1 MTFLGEFLALFT
13 ALSWTTSSLI
23 FENIARK
30 IHPQIANF
38 LRVCIGT
45 FMLGVVC
52 LFTKR
57 HLFFPIDVPSND
69 LGLLLLSGFIGMFL
83 GDFFLFKAFKKIG
96 ARITMLIMTLS
107 PIIVALIDFIFLGV
121 HLSVLQLT
129 AIFITCLGVAI
140 VILRPNN
147 SENKITFNFS
157 STGLLYAFLATL
169 GQSLGVILTKLG
181 STSYDSLATTQIRL
195 IAAILGFGILILAQ
209 KKGQEL
215 ISALKN
221 TRNMF
226 FICCGTFTSIFGIA
240 ALVEAFKHSNASV
253 ASTISSTSPILIIPI
268 SIIFFKEKIKKY
280 EILGALISIIGI
292 SIFFF

>member
-1 MTFLGEFLALFT
+1 MNFLGEFLALFT

-45 FMLGVVC
+45 FMLGIVC

-121 HLSVLQLT
+121 CLSALQLT

-157 STGLLYAFLATL
+157 PTGLLYAFLATL

-195 IAAILGFGILILAQ
+195 IAAILGFGILILVQ

-215 ISALKN
+215 ILALKN

-253 ASTISSTSPILIIPI
+253 ASTISSTSPILIIPV

>member
-1 MTFLGEFLALFT
+1 MNFLGESLALFT

-45 FMLGVVC
+45 FMLGIVC
-52 LFTKR
+52 FFTKR
-57 HLFFPIDVPSND
+57 HLFFPTDVPLND
-69 LGLLLLSGFIGMFL
+69 LGILLLSGFIGMFL
-83 GDFFLFKAFKKIG
+83 GDFFLFKAFQNIG

-107 PIIVALIDFIFLGV
+107 PIIVALIDFIFLEV
-121 HLSVLQLT
+121 HLSLSQIA

-140 VILRPNN
+140 VIFRPHN
-147 SENKITFNFS
+147 SQNKLFFNFS
-157 STGLLYAFLATL
+157 PMGLTYAFLATL

-195 IAAILGFGILILAQ
+195 IAAILSFGSLILIQ
-209 KKGQEL
+209 KKGKEL

-221 TRNMF
+221 ARNMF

-253 ASTISSTSPILIIPI
+253 ASTISSTSPILIIPV
-268 SIIFFKEKIKKY
+268 SIVFFKEKIKKH
-280 EILGALISIIGI
+280 EIIGAIISIMGI

>member
-1 MTFLGEFLALFT
+1 MNFLGEFLALFT

>member
-195 IAAILGFGILILAQ
+195 IAAILGFGILILVQ